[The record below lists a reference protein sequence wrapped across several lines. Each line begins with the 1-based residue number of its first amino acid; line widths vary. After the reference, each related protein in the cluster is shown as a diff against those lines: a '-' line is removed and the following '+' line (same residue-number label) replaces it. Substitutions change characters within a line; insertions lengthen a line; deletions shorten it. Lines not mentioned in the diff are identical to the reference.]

1 MIDAMTLR
9 SIRSADNDTLNAMVK
24 EINARRSV
32 VQKQLGSKFTVG
44 QMVEFN
50 TKKGAVERG
59 EIEKINSKTIS
70 VRTAPLV
77 RWRVAPSLLRA
88 A

>member
-1 MIDAMTLR
+1 MINATTLKA
-9 SIRSADNDTLNAMVK
+9 IRSADNDTLNAMIK

-32 VQKQLGSKFTVG
+32 VQKQIGNKFTVG
-44 QMVEFN
+44 QMVEFK
-50 TKKGAVERG
+50 TKKGVVERG
-59 EIEKINSKTIS
+59 EVEKINSKTIS

-77 RWRVAPSLLRA
+77 RWRVSPTLLRA

>member
-50 TKKGAVERG
+50 TKKGVVERG

>member
-9 SIRSADNDTLNAMVK
+9 SIRSADNDTLNAMIK
-24 EINARRSV
+24 EINTRRRNIN
-32 VQKQLGSKFTVG
+32 QKIIGKFTVG
-44 QMVEFN
+44 QVVEFT
-50 TKKGAVERG
+50 TKKGDIERG
-59 EIEKINSKTIS
+59 EVEKINRKTIS

-77 RWRVAPSLLRA
+77 RWRVSPRLLRA

>member
-1 MIDAMTLR
+1 MIDAVTLKV
-9 SIRSADNDTLNAMVK
+9 IRNADNDTLNAMIK
-24 EINARRSV
+24 EINTRRRL
-32 VQKQLGSKFTVG
+32 VQERLGRQFTVG

-50 TKKGAVERG
+50 TKKGVVERG
-59 EIEKINSKTIS
+59 EIEKINRKTIS

>member
-1 MIDAMTLR
+1 MINATTLKA
-9 SIRSADNDTLNAMVK
+9 IRNADNDTLNAMIQ
-24 EINARRSV
+24 EINTRRRTV
-32 VQKQLGSKFTVG
+32 NQKIIGKFTVG

-50 TKKGAVERG
+50 TKKGDVERG
-59 EIEKINSKTIS
+59 EVEKINRKTIS

-77 RWRVAPSLLRA
+77 RWRVSPRLLRA

>member
-9 SIRSADNDTLNAMVK
+9 SIRSADNDTLNAMIK

-32 VQKQLGSKFTVG
+32 VQKQLGGKFTVG

-50 TKKGAVERG
+50 SKKGVVERG

>member
-1 MIDAMTLR
+1 MINATTLKA
-9 SIRSADNDTLNAMVK
+9 IRNADNDTLNAMIK

-32 VQKQLGSKFTVG
+32 VQKQIGNKFTVG

-50 TKKGAVERG
+50 TKKGDVERG
-59 EIEKINSKTIS
+59 EVEKINRKTIN
-70 VRTAPLV
+70 VRTAPLF
-77 RWRVAPSLLRA
+77 RWRVSPNLLRA

>member
-9 SIRSADNDTLNAMVK
+9 SIRSADNDTLNAMIK

-32 VQKQLGSKFTVG
+32 VQKQLGGKFTVG

-50 TKKGAVERG
+50 TKKGVVERG

>member
-50 TKKGAVERG
+50 SKKGVVERG

>member
-50 TKKGAVERG
+50 SKKGVVERG
-59 EIEKINSKTIS
+59 EIEKINRKTIS

>member
-1 MIDAMTLR
+1 MINATTLKA
-9 SIRSADNDTLNAMVK
+9 IRNADNATLNAMVK

-32 VQKQLGSKFTVG
+32 FQKQLGGKFTVG

-50 TKKGAVERG
+50 SKKGVVERG

>member
-1 MIDAMTLR
+1 MINATTLKA
-9 SIRSADNDTLNAMVK
+9 IRNADNDTLNAMIK

-32 VQKQLGSKFTVG
+32 VQKQIGNKFTVG

-50 TKKGAVERG
+50 TKKGDVERG
-59 EIEKINSKTIS
+59 EVEKINRKTIN

-77 RWRVAPSLLRA
+77 RWRVSPNLLRA

>member
-1 MIDAMTLR
+1 MIDAVTLKV
-9 SIRSADNDTLNAMVK
+9 IRNADNDTLNAMIK
-24 EINARRSV
+24 EINTRRRL
-32 VQKQLGSKFTVG
+32 VQERLGRQFTVG

-59 EIEKINSKTIS
+59 EIEKINRKTIS

>member
-1 MIDAMTLR
+1 MINATTLKA
-9 SIRSADNDTLNAMVK
+9 IRNADSETLNAMIE
-24 EINARRSV
+24 EINARRRTVNRKIS
-32 VQKQLGSKFTVG
+32 GKFTVG

>member
-1 MIDAMTLR
+1 MINATTLKA
-9 SIRSADNDTLNAMVK
+9 IRNADNDTLNAMIK

-32 VQKQLGSKFTVG
+32 VQKQIGNKFTVG

-50 TKKGAVERG
+50 TKKGVVERG
-59 EIEKINSKTIS
+59 EVEKINSKTIS

-77 RWRVAPSLLRA
+77 RWRVSPTLLRA

>member
-1 MIDAMTLR
+1 MINATTLKA
-9 SIRSADNDTLNAMVK
+9 IRNADNDTLNAMIK
-24 EINARRSV
+24 EINARRQV
-32 VQKQLGSKFTVG
+32 VQAQIGNNFTVG

-50 TKKGAVERG
+50 TKKGVVERG
-59 EIEKINSKTIS
+59 EIEKINRKSIS
-70 VRTAPLV
+70 VRTGPFQ

>member
-9 SIRSADNDTLNAMVK
+9 SIRSADNDTLNAMIK

-32 VQKQLGSKFTVG
+32 VQKQLGGKFTVG

-50 TKKGAVERG
+50 TKKGVVERG
-59 EIEKINSKTIS
+59 EIEKINRKTIS

>member
-9 SIRSADNDTLNAMVK
+9 SIRSADNDTLNAMIK

-50 TKKGAVERG
+50 TKKGVVERG

>member
-1 MIDAMTLR
+1 MINATTLKA
-9 SIRSADNDTLNAMVK
+9 IRNADSETLNAMIH
-24 EINARRSV
+24 EINARRRTV
-32 VQKQLGSKFTVG
+32 NQKISSKFTVG

-50 TKKGAVERG
+50 TKKGVVERG
-59 EIEKINSKTIS
+59 EVEKINSKTIS

-77 RWRVAPSLLRA
+77 RWRVSPTLLRA

>member
-1 MIDAMTLR
+1 MINATTLKA
-9 SIRSADNDTLNAMVK
+9 IRNADNDTLNAMIK

-32 VQKQLGSKFTVG
+32 VQKQIGNKFTVG

-50 TKKGAVERG
+50 TKKGDVERG
-59 EIEKINSKTIS
+59 EVEKINRKTIS

-77 RWRVAPSLLRA
+77 RWRVSPRLLRA

>member
-9 SIRSADNDTLNAMVK
+9 SIRSADNDTLNAMIK

>member
-1 MIDAMTLR
+1 MIDAVTLKV
-9 SIRSADNDTLNAMVK
+9 IRNADNDTLNAMIK
-24 EINARRSV
+24 EINTRRRL
-32 VQKQLGSKFTVG
+32 VQERLGRQFTVG

-50 TKKGAVERG
+50 TKKGVVERG

>member
-1 MIDAMTLR
+1 MINATTLKA
-9 SIRSADNDTLNAMVK
+9 IRNADNDTLNAMIK
-24 EINARRSV
+24 EINARRQV
-32 VQKQLGSKFTVG
+32 VQAQIGNNFNVG

-50 TKKGAVERG
+50 TKKGVVERG
-59 EIEKINSKTIS
+59 EIEKINRKSIS

-77 RWRVAPSLLRA
+77 RWRVSPSLLRA

>member
-9 SIRSADNDTLNAMVK
+9 SIRSADNDTLNAMIK

-32 VQKQLGSKFTVG
+32 VQKQLGNKFTVG

-50 TKKGAVERG
+50 SKKGVVERG
-59 EIEKINSKTIS
+59 EIEKINRKTIS

-77 RWRVAPSLLRA
+77 RWRVSPSLLRA

>member
-1 MIDAMTLR
+1 MIDAVTLQV
-9 SIRSADNDTLNAMVK
+9 IRNADNDTLNAMIK

-88 A
+88 V

>member
-9 SIRSADNDTLNAMVK
+9 SIRGADNDTLNAMIK

-50 TKKGAVERG
+50 TKKGVVERG
-59 EIEKINSKTIS
+59 EIEKINRKTIS

>member
-9 SIRSADNDTLNAMVK
+9 SIRMADNDTLNAMIK

-59 EIEKINSKTIS
+59 EIEKINRKTIS